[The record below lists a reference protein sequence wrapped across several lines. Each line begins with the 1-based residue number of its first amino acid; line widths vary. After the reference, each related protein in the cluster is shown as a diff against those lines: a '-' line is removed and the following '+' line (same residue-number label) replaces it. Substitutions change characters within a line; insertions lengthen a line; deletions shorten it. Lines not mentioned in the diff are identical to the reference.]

1 MSAPFEDQDGAAADR
16 MSSPEATPED
26 AIRPGV
32 WSGLNPVTPLRG
44 IASGALEAGSV
55 LVHGLPGLAR
65 ALSQG
70 DQGDVSSTLEQ
81 QADQQRDPNVKPPW
95 EQPLTDWSNQ
105 TADAARAG
113 AKSVTPDPRTT
124 GSAANLVFGASKVL
138 TEGGLSLAATAG
150 NIPAAAT
157 TMGYISGMARYRDLK
172 DQGVDDATAEKLA
185 TTEGILQGAGMVAP
199 IGLPAKWIE
208 AMTPVRQALTQ
219 LATGAAANA
228 GQGVAS
234 RYITHKIL
242 ADAGYTDLAEQN
254 KALDGEA
261 IAADL
266 IAGSFFGGAHYAD
279 QRGELADR
287 ARQLALNDQLD
298 TQIRD
303 AAKVVQTERM
313 AAVDRA
319 PGVPV
324 DPQSQA
330 MHQAALEKSVTD
342 LLQDRPV
349 NVEDEATGA
358 TFARPAEGESTQQP
372 LREMMINEFKNAG
385 VADEAAK
392 FDELN
397 SILEQKFSRTVKP
410 RDEPIDLPKS
420 DEEAT
425 QWDDLND
432 QLPAMEAEEAPPDEP
447 PRETAPGTEPA
458 EDALSRSKD
467 IADTVSSEAP
477 KMFAAAAECASKT
490 A

>member
-1 MSAPFEDQDGAAADR
+1 MNPSGEQAGAESDFLDG
-16 MSSPEATPED
+16 
-26 AIRPGV
+26 PGFTA
-32 WSGLNPVTPLRG
+32 SDIKPAGMFTGLNPMTPLRG

-55 LVHGLPGLAR
+55 LVHGLPGLAH

-70 DQGDVSSTLEQ
+70 DQGDMSPTLEQ
-81 QADQQRDPNVKPPW
+81 QDDEQRDPNAKPPW
-95 EQPLTDWSNQ
+95 EEPLTDWSNR

-150 NIPAAAT
+150 NIPAAAA

-172 DQGVDDATAEKLA
+172 DQGVDEDTAEKLA
-185 TTEGILQGAGMVAP
+185 TTEGVLQGAGMVAP
-199 IGLPAKWIE
+199 VGLPAKWIE

-228 GQGVAS
+228 GQGIAS
-234 RYITHKIL
+234 RYITHQIL
-242 ADAGYTDLAEQN
+242 ADAGYNALADQN

-266 IAGSFFGGAHYAD
+266 IAGSFFGGAHYAG
-279 QRGELADR
+279 QRGELVDR
-287 ARQLALNDQLD
+287 AKQLAANSQLD
-298 TQIRD
+298 SQIRD

-330 MHQAALEKSVTD
+330 MHQAALEKSISDV
-342 LLQDRPV
+342 LQDKPV
-349 NVEDEATGA
+349 DVGDEATGA
-358 TFARPAEGESTQQP
+358 TFARPAEVDQTP

-385 VADEAAK
+385 VADEQAK
-392 FDELN
+392 LGDLE
-397 SILEQKFSRTVKP
+397 SIMEEKFSRSVKP
-410 RDEPIDLPKS
+410 REQPIDLPKS
-420 DEEAT
+420 EGEET
-425 QWDDLND
+425 PWDDLND
-432 QLPAMEAEEAPPDEP
+432 QLPAEEGEKPPAPEEP

-458 EDALSRSKD
+458 EGALDRAKG

-477 KMFAAAAECASKT
+477 KMFGAAAECASKV

>member
-1 MSAPFEDQDGAAADR
+1 MNPSGEQAGAESDFLDGPGFTADDIK
-16 MSSPEATPED
+16 PVGIFT
-26 AIRPGV
+26 
-32 WSGLNPVTPLRG
+32 GLNPITPLRG
-44 IASGALEAGSV
+44 ITSGALEAGSV

-65 ALSQG
+65 ALSQA
-70 DQGDVSSTLEQ
+70 DQGDMSPTLEQ
-81 QADQQRDPNVKPPW
+81 QDDAQRDPNVKPPW
-95 EQPLTDWSNQ
+95 EQPLTEWSNQ

-150 NIPAAAT
+150 NIPAAAA

-208 AMTPVRQALTQ
+208 AMAPVRQALTQ
-219 LATGAAANA
+219 LAAGAAANA
-228 GQGVAS
+228 GQGIAS
-234 RYITHKIL
+234 RYITHQIL
-242 ADAGYTDLAEQN
+242 ADAGYTQLAEQN

-266 IAGSFFGGAHYAD
+266 IAGSFFGGAHYAG

-287 ARQLALNDQLD
+287 ARQLASNDQMD

-330 MHQAALEKSVTD
+330 MHQAALEKSISD
-342 LLQDRPV
+342 LLGDKPV
-349 NVEDEATGA
+349 DVEEEVTGA
-358 TFARPAEGESTQQP
+358 TFARPAESEEQQQP

-392 FDELN
+392 FDDLN
-397 SILEQKFSRTVKP
+397 SILEQKFARTVKP
-410 RDEPIDLPKS
+410 QEKPIDLPKS
-420 DEEAT
+420 EGEET
-425 QWDDLND
+425 PWDDLND
-432 QLPAMEAEEAPPDEP
+432 QLPAMEEEKPAPAEE
-447 PRETAPGTEPA
+447 PRETAPGAEPA
-458 EDALSRSKD
+458 EALEARAKD
-467 IADTVSSEAP
+467 ISDTVSEQAP
-477 KMFAAAAECASKT
+477 KMFSAAAECASKV